1 MAQGKINLTNQFG
14 EESLNHIDPIG
25 GAGGPEFQFASGAQ
39 LYSGTG
45 APTLT
50 GVATGS
56 LYLRADGAN
65 NNQVLYVSFDGST
78 WNALVHA

>member
-1 MAQGKINLTNQFG
+1 MSQGKIYLTNQFG
-14 EESLNHIDPIG
+14 EDSINTLTALG
-25 GAGGPEFQFASGAQ
+25 GANGPQIQFTSGCQ
-39 LYSGTG
+39 IFSGTG

-50 GVATGS
+50 GVAPGS